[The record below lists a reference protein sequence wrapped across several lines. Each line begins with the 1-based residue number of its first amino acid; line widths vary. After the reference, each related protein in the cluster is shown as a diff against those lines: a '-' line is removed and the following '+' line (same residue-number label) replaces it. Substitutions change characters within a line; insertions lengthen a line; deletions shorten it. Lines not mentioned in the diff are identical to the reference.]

1 MFCRVIFKVSYKQLR
16 GDSVDNKKNKQLV
29 LTVVNGVAKWVDV
42 RDASERF
49 VSPNRD
55 SLTTRYFIDEQN
67 QEPHL
72 EELE

>member
-1 MFCRVIFKVSYKQLR
+1 MFCKAIFKVSYKQLR
-16 GDSVDNKKNKQLV
+16 GDSVDNEKNRQLV

-42 RDASERF
+42 RDATERF

-55 SLTTRYFIDEQN
+55 SLTTRYFIEDQN
-67 QEPHL
+67 QDPRL